1 MFDTTNK
8 DKMYEMKDNVIWTTE
23 MPTGILMPLKP
34 HKFLGFEE
42 VPQDKLKHPNVQ
54 TQLPTRA
61 DSGSAGYDFY
71 SKETVTIEP
80 RDSHL
85 FWSDVC
91 SYMNVMNT
99 HLELHVRSSIGV
111 KKGLM
116 LKNVTG
122 IIDASYYPNNI
133 GISLYN
139 NSDVPV
145 TIESGERIAQGIF
158 KHHLLADDDIP
169 LYSERTGG
177 FGSSNR

>member
-1 MFDTTNK
+1 
-8 DKMYEMKDNVIWTTE
+8 
-23 MPTGILMPLKP
+23 MPIKP

-133 GISLYN
+133 GICLYN

>member
-8 DKMYEMKDNVIWTTE
+8 DKMYEIWTAD

-80 RDSHL
+80 RDGHCMWWTNCTRYFQTS
-85 FWSDVC
+85 
-91 SYMNVMNT
+91 
-99 HLELHVRSSIGV
+99 
-111 KKGLM
+111 
-116 LKNVTG
+116 
-122 IIDASYYPNNI
+122 P
-133 GISLYN
+133 IS
-139 NSDVPV
+139 
-145 TIESGERIAQGIF
+145 
-158 KHHLLADDDIP
+158 
-169 LYSERTGG
+169 
-177 FGSSNR
+177 